1 LWFFCAGGAGIGAT
15 PWNTISVVFGVGAGC
30 GIGVGFGFGSGAGYR
45 LDRPPKQSPP
55 QKLVIIE
62 I

>member
-15 PWNTISVVFGVGAGC
+15 PWNKISVVFGVGAGC

-45 LDRPPKQSPP
+45 LDRPPKQSPL